1 MRISEIGEF
10 GLIRRIGKGFSRPS
24 SRVAVGIGD
33 DAAAL
38 LCSPSSALLATTD
51 MLIEGV
57 HFDLAYTDFF
67 SLGWKSAAANL
78 SDIAAM
84 GGTPRFCLAA
94 LGLPDSVAVEDVAA
108 FYRGLMALLRRH
120 GTDLVGGDTCR
131 SGKGLIVSITILG
144 EAGKKQMVLRSG
156 ARAGDRIFVTGTLG
170 DSAAGLEIMKRGSGT
185 RGQGTGRTAGRSPG
199 PGTKK
204 LIERHLRPVPR
215 LEEGRA
221 VALSRSATAMIDVSD
236 GLSSDLGHICEESG
250 VGAEVHEDRIPLS
263 PALRRAGGLRERP
276 VRYAL
281 TGGEDYELLFTVP
294 PSKTGKLAALGIAIT
309 EIGVITKRKQ
319 VRLVAASGSRTL
331 LVPTGYDHFRRRK

>member
-94 LGLPDSVAVEDVAA
+94 LGLPDGVAVEDVAA
-108 FYRGLMALLRRH
+108 FYRGLTVLLRRH
-120 GTDLVGGDTCR
+120 STDLVGGDTCR
-131 SGKGLIVSITILG
+131 SGKGLIVSITVLG

-170 DSAAGLEIMKRGSGT
+170 DSAAGLEILRSVECGVRNREKIKNRGT
-185 RGQGTGRTAGRSPG
+185 RAGI
-199 PGTKK
+199 KK

-215 LEEGRA
+215 VEEGRA
-221 VALSRSATAMIDVSD
+221 VALSQCATAMIDVSD
-236 GLSSDLGHICEESG
+236 GLSLDLGHICEESG
-250 VGAEVHEDRIPLS
+250 VGAEVHEDLIPLS
-263 PALRRAGGLRERP
+263 PALQGAGGLQERP
-276 VRYAL
+276 LRYAL

-294 PSKTGKLAALGIAIT
+294 PSKAGKLAALGIAIT
-309 EIGVITKRKQ
+309 EIGVITRKRHI
-319 VRLVAASGSRTL
+319 RLVGASGSRKP
-331 LVPTGYDHFRRRK
+331 LVPAGYDHFRRRK